1 MPSQL
6 FTKRRSFNALLSL
19 SVYAAILLFHI
30 FFFPCASHARET
42 FVKKDVGRVVFG
54 VNTVQAKRELV
65 TAIGDTWGA
74 GETLVITD
82 CMESAF
88 HKLVKRT
95 SRAPCSEYPPV
106 ISWVAVLKEMST
118 VQGEWYMKV
127 DDDTYVNKAR
137 LRLILEQIHLAGY
150 TPNDFL
156 YLGAFAAGREH
167 ERDKLGLNGEMF
179 AMGGT
184 GILMSR
190 FAMEKVASILDSCML
205 LPAQSMHSDTQ
216 LARCV
221 YLLSLNYTA
230 THVNLVNQFAKCF
243 KAFYPEHTINTTRT
257 YEGSTVPLHLTE
269 NDLERVTLHSVKTSH
284 LMHSTHNQ
292 FRQHLAKKI
301 PLSHRCN

>member
-1 MPSQL
+1 MLSYL
-6 FTKRRSFNALLSL
+6 VTKRRRCNTLLPL
-19 SVYAAILLFHI
+19 TICAAIILFHQ
-30 FFFPCASHARET
+30 FFFTNARARET

-54 VNTVQAKRELV
+54 VNTVQAKRKLV

-82 CMESAF
+82 CMESDF
-88 HKLVKRT
+88 HKLVTRT

-106 ISWVAVLKEMST
+106 ISWVAVLKEMSS

-137 LRLILEQIHLAGY
+137 LRLVLEQIYLAGH
-150 TPNDFL
+150 TSNDFL
-156 YLGAFAAGREH
+156 YLGAFASGRVH
-167 ERDKLGLNGEMF
+167 ERDKLGLNGEKF

-190 FAMEKVASILDSCML
+190 FAMEKVTPILDSCML

-216 LARCV
+216 LARCM

-230 THVNLVNQFAKCF
+230 THVNLINQFAKCF
-243 KAFYPEHTINTTRT
+243 KAFYPEHTIKTTRP

-269 NDLERVTLHSVKTSH
+269 NDLERVTLHSVKTP
-284 LMHSTHNQ
+284 N
-292 FRQHLAKKI
+292 
-301 PLSHRCN
+301 